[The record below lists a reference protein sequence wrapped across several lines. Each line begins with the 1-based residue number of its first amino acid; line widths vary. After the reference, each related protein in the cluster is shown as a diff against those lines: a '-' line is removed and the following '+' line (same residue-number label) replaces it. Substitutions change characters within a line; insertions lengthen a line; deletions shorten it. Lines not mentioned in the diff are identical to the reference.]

1 MKRGR
6 KKLKTRKNVIIIFM
20 LQLTSIPYLN
30 YDKRKRK
37 KNYGNVPN
45 DFVNEANSVQMS
57 VRIYSHEGNLE

>member
-1 MKRGR
+1 
-6 KKLKTRKNVIIIFM
+6 M

-30 YDKRKRK
+30 YDKRK

-57 VRIYSHEGNLE
+57 VRI